1 MSLRCALKVALIAGM
16 FIANPTW
23 ALESDF
29 HGSLGEGPTKH
40 KRYAPPIA
48 NPLFNETPYITTE
61 LRLIHQYTDIA
72 STFASTGGNINLYA
86 AEVRV
91 ALTERLGFIASKDG
105 FANANFKSGLEDDDG
120 FANIS
125 LGFKYA
131 LHSDAQAN
139 SIFTVG
145 VEYEPP
151 TGTLVSSGIRLQGN
165 GSGFV
170 DIFATGSKAFDK
182 FGLQGSFG
190 PNFAVDGDHDS
201 SMFHY
206 SATANYEIFPNLFP
220 TVEFNGYATISNG
233 NRTAGDFEGAD
244 ILNFGST
251 DSGNI
256 ALISAGVRYVVNDHI
271 RIGGNYEVPVT
282 DRKDYIGWRTHADMI
297 ISF

>member
-1 MSLRCALKVALIAGM
+1 MSFRSALKVVFIVGL
-16 FIANPTW
+16 FIANPAW
-23 ALESDF
+23 AIDWDF

-40 KRYAPPIA
+40 KRYVPPIA

-61 LRLIHQYTDIA
+61 IRFIHQYTDIA
-72 STFASTGGNINLYA
+72 PTFASTGGNINLYA

-105 FANANFKSGLEDDDG
+105 FANANFKAGLDDDEG
-120 FANIS
+120 LANIS
-125 LGFKYA
+125 VGFKYA
-131 LHSDAQAN
+131 LHSDAKAN

-151 TGTLVSSGIRLQGN
+151 TGTLVTSGIRLQGN

-170 DIFATGSKAFDK
+170 DIFATGSKAFGK
-182 FGLQGSFG
+182 LGLQGSFG
-190 PNFAVDGDHDS
+190 PNIAIDS
-201 SMFHY
+201 DDNSSLFHY
-206 SATANYEIFPNLFP
+206 SATANYEIYPNLFP
-220 TVEFNGYATISNG
+220 TVEFNGYANIGNG

-256 ALISAGVRYVVNDHI
+256 ALVAAGVRYVVNDNI
-271 RIGGNYEVPVT
+271 RLGGNYEVPVT
-282 DRKDYIGWRTHADMI
+282 DRKDYIDWRTHIDMI